1 MMLLS
6 NLSAILGRKKL
17 TISQL
22 SKISGVSRPT
32 LTKLYYN
39 SALGINF
46 DTLNKLCASLSI
58 TPNELLVFSP
68 IEVQKITIN
77 MDKLQLGNKQLAKF
91 TIKEGLKN
99 SKQGKTFVQPIDFLA
114 SGKIELTSNVNI
126 PFNISYSGMACLD
139 EKELAGDCYVTI
151 DIPKSEAVNL
161 LGGIVFVDYLVDV
174 TLDLK
179 VTSFIEN
186 EILDTEYTLCEVPNY
201 RFISGK

>member
-1 MMLLS
+1 MLLS

-91 TIKEGLKN
+91 TIKEGSKN
-99 SKQGKTFVQPIDFLA
+99 IKQGKTFVQPIDFLA

-139 EKELAGDCYVTI
+139 EKELVGDCYVTI

-161 LGGIVFVDYLVDV
+161 LGGMIFVDHLVDV

-186 EILDTEYTLCEVPNY
+186 EIIDTEYTLCEVPNY

>member
-77 MDKLQLGNKQLAKF
+77 MDKLQLGNKQ
-91 TIKEGLKN
+91 N
-99 SKQGKTFVQPIDFLA
+99 SL
-114 SGKIELTSNVNI
+114 
-126 PFNISYSGMACLD
+126 
-139 EKELAGDCYVTI
+139 
-151 DIPKSEAVNL
+151 
-161 LGGIVFVDYLVDV
+161 
-174 TLDLK
+174 
-179 VTSFIEN
+179 
-186 EILDTEYTLCEVPNY
+186 
-201 RFISGK
+201 

>member
-99 SKQGKTFVQPIDFLA
+99 IKQGETFVQLIDFLA

-161 LGGIVFVDYLVDV
+161 LGGIVFVDHLVDV
-174 TLDLK
+174 TLVLK
-179 VTSFIEN
+179 ATSFIEN

>member
-1 MMLLS
+1 MLLS

-99 SKQGKTFVQPIDFLA
+99 IKQGKTFVQPIDFLA

>member
-1 MMLLS
+1 MLLS

-91 TIKEGLKN
+91 TTKEGLKN
-99 SKQGKTFVQPIDFLA
+99 IKQEKTFVQPIDFLA

-161 LGGIVFVDYLVDV
+161 LGGIVFVDHLVDV

-179 VTSFIEN
+179 VTNFIEN
-186 EILDTEYTLCEVPNY
+186 EILNAKYTLCEVPNY